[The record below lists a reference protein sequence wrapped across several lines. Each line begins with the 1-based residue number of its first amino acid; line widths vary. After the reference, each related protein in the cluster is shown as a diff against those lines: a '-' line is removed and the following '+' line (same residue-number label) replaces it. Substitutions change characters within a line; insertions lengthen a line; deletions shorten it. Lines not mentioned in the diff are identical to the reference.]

1 MRLGRHSTFN
11 NSYLCNMITILI
23 IVITVVVS
31 ITAMENPSLKN
42 KLMFNAYMIKNRKE
56 WFRFFSSGI
65 HADFMHLAFNMF
77 SLYMFGRG
85 VETMYGFDDVF
96 GAKGPLFFI
105 LLYVGGLAMSSI
117 YSYEKNKDN
126 VYYNA
131 LGASGAV
138 SAVVFASIIL
148 APTQK
153 LMMLFL
159 PIPIPAYL
167 FGLIFLGIEYYL
179 GKRGQ
184 SNIGHDAHF
193 WGAVYG
199 VVFTIILKP
208 SLATDFIAKITGQ
221 Q

>member
-1 MRLGRHSTFN
+1 
-11 NSYLCNMITILI
+11 MITFI
-23 IVITVVVS
+23 IIAITVFVS
-31 ITAMENPSLKN
+31 IISMDNPSLKN
-42 KLMFNAYMIKNRKE
+42 KLMFNAYMIHVRKE
-56 WFRFFSSGI
+56 WYRFFSNGLI
-65 HADFMHLAFNMF
+65 HADWMHLAFNMF
-77 SLYMFGRG
+77 SLYIFGG
-85 VETMYGFDDVF
+85 SVEAMYRNDDIF
-96 GAKGPLFFI
+96 GSKGILYFI

-117 YSYEKNKDN
+117 YSYEKHKNN

-138 SAVVFASIIL
+138 SAVIFAFIIL

-153 LMMLFL
+153 LMLLIL

-193 WGAVYG
+193 WGAIYG
-199 VVFTIILKP
+199 IAFTLILKP
-208 SLATDFIAKITGQ
+208 ALLQSFIAQITGQ
-221 Q
+221 FGIDN